1 MIRDWLLINPRASI
15 IFLSVLITFFMTIVT
30 KYTTN
35 QDRMRELKKVQKA
48 CNLKMRENRH
58 DREAVSK
65 IQKEMWA
72 CSSELMKY
80 SFKPLFITL
89 IPLLIFFWWIR
100 GIYAEV
106 FTSWL
111 WWYIGSGIISSIF
124 IRKALKV
131 V

>member
-1 MIRDWLLINPRASI
+1 MIEELLLKNPRVSI
-15 IFLSVLITFFMTIVT
+15 VILSVVVTFFMTIVT

-35 QDRMRELKKVQKA
+35 QERMKELKKVQKA
-48 CNLKMRENRH
+48 CNLKLKENRH
-58 DREAVSK
+58 DPEAISK

-89 IPLLIFFWWIR
+89 IPLLIFFWWVR
-100 GIYAEV
+100 GIYSDA

-111 WWYIGSGIISSIF
+111 WWYIGAGIISSIF